1 MERRI
6 QNAVH
11 GGDALVST
19 TPNQSLVAPAH
30 DARNEPADTA
40 AALRVAAEIEAV
52 EDADVVAVNLDIAA
66 MVGGVLAAMPAI
78 EKQLPV
84 IETLQGLR
92 VERIRRLRDYAQA
105 TLHWQARSLFA
116 VTPTTGLAE
125 KVTEA
130 IAMRESIQDDLKALS
145 RHGVL
150 DISSLADF
158 GTSIAYR
165 RVGTELLAL
174 SRFVHER
181 WSAIQGRSMLT
192 LEQMDA
198 AQRLGNE
205 IVRLCGERDGSP
217 VVAAD
222 AVRNRD
228 KAYTLTVRAYNEA
241 RAALLFIRREE
252 GDVDTIAPS
261 LWAGRGGSKRREDA
275 PTVNKGAAPPADAP
289 ASAPVVHSSL
299 LVPASELQG

>member
-105 TLHWQARSLFA
+105 TLHWYSRALFA
-116 VTPTTGLAE
+116 VAPVSGLAE
-125 KVTEA
+125 KVADA
-130 IAMRESIQDDLKALS
+130 IAMRESILHDLGTLA
-145 RHGVL
+145 RHGAL
-150 DISSLADF
+150 DMAPLAEF
-158 GTSIAYR
+158 GTSVAYR
-165 RVGTELLAL
+165 RVGSELLGL

-181 WSAIQGRSMLT
+181 WASIQGRSMIT
-192 LEQMDA
+192 LEQMDT

-205 IVRLCGERDGSP
+205 IVVLCGERDGAP
-217 VVAAD
+217 AVAAE

-241 RAALLFIRREE
+241 RAALLYVRRDE
-252 GDVDTIAPS
+252 GDVDSIAPS
-261 LWAGRGGSKRREDA
+261 LWAGRGGSKRRGEAA
-275 PTVNKGAAPPADAP
+275 PTEATQAAVAR
-289 ASAPVVHSSL
+289 SAEPVVHSSL
-299 LVPASELQG
+299 LVPADEPRA